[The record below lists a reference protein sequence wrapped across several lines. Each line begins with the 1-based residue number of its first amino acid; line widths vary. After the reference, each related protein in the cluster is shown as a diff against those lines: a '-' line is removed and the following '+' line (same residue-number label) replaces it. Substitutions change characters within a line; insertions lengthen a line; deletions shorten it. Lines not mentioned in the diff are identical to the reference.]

1 MSALPVPLRLADM
14 GQTLWG
20 PRWTEPMAKALSVT
34 EKDIVEW
41 DANPDT
47 LPACLEDRLAALA
60 EERVQEINGL
70 ASRLEVAGLKRGRPD

>member
-1 MSALPVPLRLADM
+1 
-14 GQTLWG
+14 
-20 PRWTEPMAKALSVT
+20 MAKALSVT